1 MSADGFAVTD
11 AISARI
17 GPRADRIVAAM
28 DRRAARDGFPT
39 IGPAAG
45 GWLATLA
52 RLIDAER
59 AVEFGSG
66 FGYSAY
72 WLLRGAPDCA
82 ITLTEIDADELDLAR
97 EYLAAGGVADRA
109 TFEHGDAHAI
119 LADGSAPLDF
129 VLVDCEKTRYA
140 EAFETV
146 RDRIASGGIVVAD
159 NAVAGAG
166 IDRAAV
172 RAALAGE
179 TDPDHDATGGI
190 VSYLETVR
198 ADPDFQSGLLPVGE
212 GLAVSVRTGGT
223 VTGDP

>member
-17 GPRADRIVAAM
+17 GPRADRVIAAM
-28 DRRAARDGFPT
+28 DRRAAREGVPT

-52 RLIDAER
+52 RLTGTDR

-72 WLLRGAPDCA
+72 WILRGAPACRV
-82 ITLTEIDADELDLAR
+82 TLTEIDRDELDLAR

-119 LADGSAPLDF
+119 VAEGSDPLDL

-146 RDRIASGGIVVAD
+146 RDRISPGGIVVAD

-166 IDRAAV
+166 IDRDAI
-172 RAALAGE
+172 RAALAGKRR
-179 TDPDHDATGGI
+179 PDHGATGGI
-190 VSYLETVR
+190 VAYLERIR
-198 ADPDFQSGLLPVGE
+198 ADPAFESGLLPVGE
-212 GLAVSVRTGGT
+212 GLAVSVRTGESS
-223 VTGDP
+223 PREH